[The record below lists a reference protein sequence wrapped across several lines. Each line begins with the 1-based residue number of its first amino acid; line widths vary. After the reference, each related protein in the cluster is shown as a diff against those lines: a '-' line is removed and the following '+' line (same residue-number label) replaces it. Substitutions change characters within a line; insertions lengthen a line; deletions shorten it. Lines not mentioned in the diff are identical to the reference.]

1 LLGEDKSGK
10 AGPVRTE
17 APVKT
22 LEASIKEPGMA
33 GIKIKRNDTVEVIAG
48 KDKGK
53 RGRVLRVMADRN
65 RLLVEHVMMI
75 KKHVKPN
82 PQRNIKGGIA
92 EQESSIHVSN
102 VMLVDGEGNK
112 TRVRTALEG
121 DKRVRISKVS
131 GNPIPEKKK

>member
-1 LLGEDKSGK
+1 VSINNADSGSDRLPRK
-10 AGPVRTE
+10 E
-17 APVKT
+17 A
-22 LEASIKEPGMA
+22 AMA

-53 RGRVLRVMADRN
+53 RGRVLRVIADKD

-92 EQESSIHVSN
+92 EQESTIHISN

-112 TRVRTALEG
+112 TRVGTRYEG
-121 DKRVRISKVS
+121 DNKVRFSKVS
-131 GNPIPEKKK
+131 GNAIPEKKK

>member
-1 LLGEDKSGK
+1 
-10 AGPVRTE
+10 
-17 APVKT
+17 
-22 LEASIKEPGMA
+22 MA

-53 RGRVLRVMADRN
+53 RGRVLRVIADKN
-65 RLLVEHVMMI
+65 RVLVEHVMVV

-92 EQESSIHVSN
+92 EQESPIHISN

-112 TRVRTALEG
+112 TRIGSRLEG
-121 DKRVRISKVS
+121 DKKVRVSKAS
-131 GNPIPEKKK
+131 GNVIADKKSKK